1 MPVPRLTARHVAR
14 IDRIARTAVTV
25 WYLAVQTAS
34 DIIASARHEWRTQH
48 ADAPIP
54 ALLRRLT
61 RMCRY
66 YLGCAVDPR
75 TFFAVDG
82 DHLGRRRADLDR
94 VARQQRRSLGD
105 LRRRH
110 GRMLL
115 RALGGNAGEVE
126 NTLTRHWQIVG
137 DDLPCRLIEGYLI
150 DRLRWRERPVHHEI
164 DIFPWASNISGVWVA
179 TPAPVRR
186 YLARADEHERRLRD
200 ASTGH
205 PHRGMRPAPHPQV
218 A

>member
-1 MPVPRLTARHVAR
+1 MPVPRLTARHALR
-14 IDRIARTAVTV
+14 IDRTARMAVTV

-34 DIIASARHEWRTQH
+34 DIVAGARHEWRTQRPDTP
-48 ADAPIP
+48 AP
-54 ALLRRLT
+54 ALLRRLS

-66 YLGCAVDPR
+66 YLGCAFDPR

-94 VARQQRRSLGD
+94 VARRQRRALGD
-105 LRRRH
+105 LRHRH
-110 GRMLL
+110 VRMLL
-115 RALGGNAGEVE
+115 RALGSDADEVE

-137 DDLPCRLIEGYLI
+137 DDLPCRLIESYLV
-150 DRLRWRERPVHHEI
+150 DRLRLRDRPVHHQI
-164 DIFPWASNISGVWVA
+164 DIFPWASNFSGVWVA

-186 YLARADEHERRLRD
+186 YLARVDEHERRLRD

-205 PHRGMRPAPHPQV
+205 PRRGIRSAPHPQ
-218 A
+218 AT